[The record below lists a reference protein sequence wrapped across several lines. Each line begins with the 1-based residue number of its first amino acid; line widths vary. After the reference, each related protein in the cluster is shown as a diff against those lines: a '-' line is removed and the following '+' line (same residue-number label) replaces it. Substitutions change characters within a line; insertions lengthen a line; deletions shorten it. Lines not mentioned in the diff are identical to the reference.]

1 MVLDWLIEIHNAE
14 KHPERMFLLAFV
26 YSSIA
31 AAFALW
37 IFPKN
42 ADAVMMV
49 LVVAAFMPLMLNLMK
64 TEELRDEESKPF
76 VGKHWPALKLFI
88 FMFFGMVLSYT
99 LWYAFLPTETATNLF
114 GMQIDT
120 ITSRNVDVGA
130 MMGLGTFLQILM
142 NNLKVLFVG
151 IVLAF
156 MWGAGAIFILDW
168 NATILGTLLGDGIR
182 GALHHG
188 SMALGAMKYLVHGIP
203 EISAYFVGGLAGGI
217 ISIAVSRHKPGDKEF
232 TGVLKDSLELILIAI
247 VILVIAAALEVGVS
261 PYIG

>member
-14 KHPERMFLLAFV
+14 KHPERMFFLALA

-37 IFPKN
+37 IFPSN

-64 TEELRDEESKPF
+64 TEELRDEEKKPF

-88 FMFFGMVLSYT
+88 FMFLGMVLSYT
-99 LWYAFLPTETATNLF
+99 IWYAFLPASTATSLF
-114 GMQIDT
+114 KMQVDT
-120 ITSRNVDVGA
+120 ITSRNVSVGA
-130 MMGLGTFLQILM
+130 VIGLGSFLQILM
-142 NNLKVLFVG
+142 NNLKVLVVG
-151 IVLAF
+151 IVLALV
-156 MWGAGAIFILDW
+156 WGAGAIFILDW
-168 NATILGTLLGDGIR
+168 NATILGTLLGDGVR
-182 GALHHG
+182 GALNK
-188 SMALGAMKYLVHGIP
+188 GAASLAATKYLVHGVP
-203 EISAYFVGGLAGGI
+203 EIAAYFVGGLAGGI
-217 ISIAVSRHKPGDKEF
+217 ISIAVSRHKLGDKEF
-232 TGVLKDSLELILIAI
+232 TSVLKDSLELILIAI